1 MPAKPAPSR
10 RGRKPRARAPISA
23 GLTEPIERFRWFLR
37 VECGFSPHTLSA
49 YTRDLTDLAE
59 DLARAR
65 VTSWVQATPRHLV
78 EHVRGLKASKS
89 MAGSSVI
96 RHLASIKAF
105 CRWALGAGLIR
116 ENPSELLERP
126 TRWKNLPEVLS
137 VNQTRDLLAAT
148 TASRARAG
156 LSPGDGGS
164 DGGRSAPDLG
174 LRDRAMLELLYSSG
188 LRASELAD
196 VALTDYLPT
205 LRSVRVT
212 GKGRK
217 QRLVPVSKPAR
228 DAIEAYL
235 ARCRPVLAA
244 PRRAGQDLGRVFLSR
259 TGRPLERVAIWQ
271 IVKRYA
277 RAAGLPMVH
286 PHVLRHS
293 FATHLL
299 AGGADLRVV
308 QEMLGHADIA
318 TTQIYTHVDK
328 GRLKSVHR
336 KFHPR
341 G

>member
-1 MPAKPAPSR
+1 MPPPASTPR
-10 RGRKPRARAPISA
+10 RGRKPRPRAGIPTT
-23 GLTEPIERFRWFLR
+23 LLDPLDRFRGFLR
-37 VECGFSPHTLSA
+37 VECGFSPHTLAA
-49 YTRDLTDLAE
+49 YLRDLTDLAE
-59 DLARAR
+59 DLARDG
-65 VTSWVQATPRHLV
+65 VATWNTAEPRHLV
-78 EHVRGLKASKS
+78 NHVRALKAKRS
-89 MAGSSVI
+89 MAGASVI

-105 CRWALGAGLIR
+105 CRWALGAGVLR
-116 ENPSELLERP
+116 QNPSEILERP
-126 TRWKNLPEVLS
+126 TRWKNLPDVLS
-137 VNQTRDLLAAT
+137 VHQTRDLIAAAA
-148 TASRARAG
+148 ASRARPSRAAAPGDSPGAG
-156 LSPGDGGS
+156 L
-164 DGGRSAPDLG
+164 DLG
-174 LRDRAMLELLYSSG
+174 LRDRAMLELLYASG

-196 VALTDYLPT
+196 LTLTDYLPT

-217 QRLVPVSKPAR
+217 QRLVPVSRPAR
-228 DAIEAYL
+228 DAIEEYL
-235 ARCRPVLAA
+235 RDCRPLLAT
-244 PRRAGQDLGRVFLSR
+244 PRRAGADHGRVFLSR

-277 RAAGLPMVH
+277 RAAGMPMVH

-328 GRLKSVHR
+328 GRLRSVHR